1 MSKYKHYLLVLV
13 LFSFGSQGLANAF
26 QICSETDPDNTRL
39 ESNTDLIG
47 TSTDCHQSGDDKN
60 NSPEL
65 CHAKHC
71 CPGAT
76 FSAMYLSGQSPVNIG
91 KERISFP
98 NQAYIYSGLNDIY
111 HPPKISR

>member
-1 MSKYKHYLLVLV
+1 MGNYKLYLLL
-13 LFSFGSQGLANAF
+13 LALLSFGSQGLANAF
-26 QICSETDPDNTRL
+26 QICPETDPDNTRL
-39 ESNTDLIG
+39 ESHTDVIEA
-47 TSTDCHQSGDDKN
+47 STDCHQSEDGKN

-71 CPGAT
+71 CPGAA
-76 FSAMYLSGQSPVNIG
+76 FSAMYPFGQSPVNIG